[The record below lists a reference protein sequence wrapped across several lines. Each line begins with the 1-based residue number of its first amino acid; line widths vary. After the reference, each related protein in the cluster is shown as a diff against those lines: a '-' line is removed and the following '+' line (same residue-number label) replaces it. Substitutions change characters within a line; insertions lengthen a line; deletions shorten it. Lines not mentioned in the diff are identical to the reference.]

1 MSNTLY
7 RTVSPRLFEPE
18 MEANLRVATARA
30 GVLVTGSQAFVEA
43 LGRQERYILMAP
55 GIYTLYGDINV
66 SKDDVV
72 LQGCGWGTEIRFVQD
87 AELLFSGDH
96 VTVRD
101 MLING
106 NDVTFARGTYANKAT
121 GAYFKAFNV
130 WFKDADGGLSLQGNN
145 AHVKSCLVTGHTTC
159 GILVSG
165 DRCRIAMNE
174 VEGLAGF
181 DGDIRVEGDN
191 NLVNLNQ
198 IPGGD
203 LADVGAG
210 NDTTVNLT

>member
-1 MSNTLY
+1 MRTLY
-7 RTVSPRLFEPE
+7 RRISPRLFEPE
-18 MEANLRVATARA
+18 MYANLAAAVERP
-30 GVLVTGSQAFVEA
+30 GVLVTSAQAFVEA
-43 LGRQERYILMAP
+43 LGSQERYIVLAP
-55 GIYTLYGDINV
+55 GLYTLYGDVAVRN
-66 SKDDVV
+66 DNVV
-72 LQGCGWGTEIRFVQD
+72 LQGCGWDTEIRFVQD

-106 NDVTFARGTYANKAT
+106 NDVTFAKTYANKAT

-159 GILVSG
+159 GILLSG
-165 DRCRIAMNE
+165 DRCRVAMNE
-174 VEGLAGF
+174 VEGLAGAF
-181 DGDIRVEGDN
+181 GDIRVVGDN

-198 IPGGD
+198 IPGGN
-203 LADVGAG
+203 LTDVGAG